1 VSEARAWAEID
12 LGAIAHNLDVLRTTV
27 APAGVLAVVKAN
39 GYGHGAVPV
48 AGAALDA
55 GAVALGVALVA
66 EGVELR
72 EAGIDAPVLVL
83 SEPRPAD
90 LAECA
95 AYHLEP
101 TLYSAGGV
109 RAAAAAAS
117 GHGHTIRV
125 HLKVDT
131 GMHRVGAAPADAV
144 TIADAIAAEP
154 SLELASVFTHCAIAD
169 EPDDPFTA
177 EQLARFHDVLRAL
190 ADHGHRPPLRHAA
203 NSAAALLHPTARF
216 DLVRCGIS
224 VYGIAPAPG
233 LTGRAPAIGSL
244 RPAMAVKA
252 SVSYVK
258 EVAAGERISYGLR
271 HRFDCDSVVA
281 TLPIGYADGVT
292 RRLHEVGGEVLIGGR
307 RCPIVGVITM
317 DQLTVDCGPA
327 GTAPVPLVGDEAVLI
342 GEQGSERITADDWA
356 AKLGTIAYEVVCG
369 IGPRVPRVYVGA
381 TG

>member
-1 VSEARAWAEID
+1 VSEARAWAEVD
-12 LGAIAHNLDVLRTTV
+12 LGAIAHNVGVLRTAV

-55 GAVALGVALVA
+55 GALALGVALVA

-72 EAGIDAPVLVL
+72 EAGIDAPILVL

-90 LAECA
+90 LAECV
-95 AYHLEP
+95 AYRLEP
-101 TLYSAGGV
+101 TLYTPAGV
-109 RAAAAAAS
+109 RAAAKAAVD
-117 GHGHTIRV
+117 HGHEARV

-131 GMHRVGAAPADAV
+131 GMHRVGADPADAV
-144 TIADAIAAEP
+144 AVADAIAAEP
-154 SLELASVFTHCAIAD
+154 SLELASVFTHCAVAD

-233 LTGRAPAIGSL
+233 LADAAPAIADL

-252 SVSYVK
+252 SVSFVR
-258 EVAAGERISYGLR
+258 ELAAGERISYGLR
-271 HRFDCDSVVA
+271 HRFDRDTVVA
-281 TLPIGYADGVT
+281 TLPVGYADGVP
-292 RRLHEVGGEVLIGGR
+292 RRLHEVGGEALIGGR

-317 DQLTVDCGPA
+317 DQLMVDCGPA
-327 GTAPVPLVGDEAVLI
+327 GGAPAPQAGDEAVLI
-342 GEQGSERITADDWA
+342 GEQGNERITAGDWA
-356 AKLGTIAYEVVCG
+356 ARLGTIAYEIVCG
-369 IGPRVPRVYVGA
+369 IGPRVPRTYLGA
-381 TG
+381 PG